1 MLTDSPTDDVTTE
14 RISAIIK
21 QHLAERFTDEFSFGP
36 IVPVLRT
43 DYSDPEGRDYLEIY
57 IVFDGDQKDLDPRWT
72 VGLPRR
78 IRPQLAEIGFTNMIM
93 TSWVHCSEWEDLGE
107 PEEI

>member
-14 RISAIIK
+14 RISTIIK

-57 IVFDGDQKDLDPRWT
+57 IVFDGDQKDLDARWT
-72 VGLPRR
+72 VGLPDR
-78 IRPQLAEIGFTNMIM
+78 IRPQLAEIGITCMVM
-93 TSWVHCSEWEDLGE
+93 TSWIHCSEWEDLFE

>member
-1 MLTDSPTDDVTTE
+1 MFTDSVTDEETTE

-36 IVPVLRT
+36 IVPVRRT
-43 DYSDPEGRDYLEIY
+43 DYGYDGRDYLEIY

-72 VGLPRR
+72 VGLPDR
-78 IRPQLAEIGFTNMIM
+78 IGPQLAEIGITGMVL
-93 TSWVHCSEWEDLGE
+93 TSWVHCSEWDDLDE

>member
-1 MLTDSPTDDVTTE
+1 MFTDSVTDEETTE

-36 IVPVLRT
+36 IVPVRRF

-57 IVFDGDQKDLDPRWT
+57 IVFDGDQKDLDARWT
-72 VGLPRR
+72 LGLPGR
-78 IRPQLAEIGFTNMIM
+78 IRSQLAEIGFTNMIM
-93 TSWVHCSEWEDLGE
+93 TSWVHCSEWDDPLK
-107 PEEI
+107 PEEL